1 MSLFLV
7 TGGAGFV
14 GSKLSIELITQGHDV
29 VVVDDLSTG
38 FVENIPSKAKF
49 IQGDLSNQETIIKLE
64 KFKFDSIFHIAGQSS
79 GEISFENP
87 MVDLNSN
94 VKSTINLLKYCLDFN
109 CKNFIYASTMSVYGS
124 EISNKGLIGLTNE
137 YQKCNPKS
145 FYAVG
150 KLASEMYLKIY
161 SSFGIRCTALRLFNV
176 YGEGQNMQNMKQG
189 MASIFLSQAN
199 VNSSILVKGSKDR
212 FRDFVHVNDVVR
224 SFILANETSIGS
236 NFNYYNICSSTKTKV
251 EDIINLIQSNFTNK
265 IDVNYQGSTPGD
277 IHGIVGDFSKFKN
290 DTGWNP
296 RIRFKDGFTKMIEW
310 SKSINLLNK

>member
-14 GSKLSIELITQGHDV
+14 GSKLSIELISQGHDV

-38 FVENIPSKAKF
+38 FVENIHSNSKF
-49 IQGDLSNQETIIKLE
+49 IKGNLSNQETIIKLK

-87 MVDLNSN
+87 VVDLNSN
-94 VKSTINLLKYCLDFN
+94 VKSTINLLKYSLDSN

-124 EISNKGLIGLTNE
+124 ETSKEGLIGLTNE
-137 YQKCNPKS
+137 DQKCNPKS

-161 SSFGIRCTALRLFNV
+161 SSFGIKCTALRLFNV
-176 YGEGQNMQNMKQG
+176 YGEGQNMKNMKQG
-189 MASIFLSQAN
+189 MASIFLGQAIN
-199 VNSSILVKGSKDR
+199 NSSILVKGSKDR

-224 SFILANETSIGS
+224 SFILANNYSNSS
-236 NFNYYNICSSTKTKV
+236 NFNFYNICSSTKTKV
-251 EDIINLIQSNFTNK
+251 EDIINLIQSNLQIK
-265 IDVNYQGSTPGD
+265 
-277 IHGIVGDFSKFKN
+277 
-290 DTGWNP
+290 
-296 RIRFKDGFTKMIEW
+296 
-310 SKSINLLNK
+310 